1 VQGIRTS
8 RIAEKDLFMAK
19 RNGNREARK
28 PKQDKK
34 KEKKASSISELAAGL
49 SVTPRRK

>member
-1 VQGIRTS
+1 MQGIRTS
-8 RIAEKDLFMAK
+8 RIAGKDLFMAK

-28 PKQDKK
+28 PKQEKK
-34 KEKKASSISELAAGL
+34 KEKASSVSELAAGL

>member
-1 VQGIRTS
+1 MQGIRTS
-8 RIAEKDLFMAK
+8 RIAGKDLFMTK

-34 KEKKASSISELAAGL
+34 KEQKSSSVSELAAGL